1 MAKPLR
7 PSDPKN
13 AVGRPRTFF
22 VTSCAAGGRALFQT
36 ERMASLF
43 IDVLRSN
50 IGAGKF
56 VVHDFVV
63 MPNHVH
69 VLLSVPGDTSIEKA
83 VQLVKGGF
91 SFRAKRELGFRGEI
105 WQRGFSDVRITDELS
120 FRKHKEYIDN
130 NPVKAGLAN
139 SPGDFPYGS
148 AFLKREKVAKRT
160 LQVSRDPEAVRSG
173 EVPPA
178 AAKAEVKPGLVRHD

>member
-1 MAKPLR
+1 MAKPSR

-22 VTSCAAGGRALFQT
+22 VTTCAAGGRALLQT

-50 IGAGKF
+50 VRAGKF
-56 VVHDFVV
+56 IVHDFVV

-83 VQLVKGGF
+83 MQLVKGGF

-120 FRKHKEYIDN
+120 FRKHKDYIDN
-130 NPVKAGLAN
+130 NPIKSGLAN
-139 SPGDFPYGS
+139 SPAEFPYGS
-148 AFLKREKVAKRT
+148 AFLKREKVAKRN
-160 LQVSRDPEAVRSG
+160 LPVGRDLEVVRSREG
-173 EVPPA
+173 PPA
-178 AAKAEVKPGLVRHD
+178 AAKAEVKPRLVRHD